1 MAGFQ
6 DRFGNIAEYQRQSG
20 KTLKSSASLN
30 QKEMWENV
38 FIDVVVFR

>member
-30 QKEMWENV
+30 QKEMRENV